1 MLELICVIII
11 NVLIKVIFEDNWKP
25 FIVLVILYLFCSF
38 IGSLSQQTTYCHLQ
52 SILQIAVGFL
62 FILNS
67 LSACFCNQHP
77 VDLLLQCFLSSCF
90 PKGLQRSC
98 LKALSPLQIVPSTIW
113 RNAISLGNGCR
124 CPFDKISVPSVFQKS
139 YESDFVK
146 IKKPTQFQLLQKS
159 KIHRLNPLT

>member
-1 MLELICVIII
+1 METLHRI
-11 NVLIKVIFEDNWKP
+11 D
-25 FIVLVILYLFCSF
+25 Y
-38 IGSLSQQTTYCHLQ
+38 SLS
-52 SILQIAVGFL
+52 FL
-62 FILNS
+62 FFHRFTIIVDNLLSSVEYFADSSRFSFFMINS

-159 KIHRLNPLT
+159 KIHRLIPLT

>member
-1 MLELICVIII
+1 MSVIHLVQ
-11 NVLIKVIFEDNWKP
+11 VLLPWNHITLSVIFP
-25 FIVLVILYLFCSF
+25 FQFTF
-38 IGSLSQQTTYCHLQ
+38 KSLLSY
-52 SILQIAVGFL
+52 F
-62 FILNS
+62 

-159 KIHRLNPLT
+159 KIHRLIPLTWSVIIHFFWLAHTVHF